1 MSLLTGT
8 GVRIII
14 EVTAGL
20 IPGQRMEKY
29 TKQFIITS
37 DAWYAQGA
45 YDGKQEEA
53 KLEILKIYG
62 FAQEYAR
69 NLMNPQMLNWVNLN
83 WLYL

>member
-1 MSLLTGT
+1 MSES
-8 GVRIII
+8 VRIII
-14 EVTAGL
+14 EVTAGVVPGTV
-20 IPGQRMEKY
+20 IPEH

-37 DAWYAQGA
+37 DAWYVQGK
-45 YDGKQEEA
+45 YEGNEKLA

-69 NLMNPQMLNWVNLN
+69 NLMDPQYLNWVSLN